1 MHITAHLLIILSTIS
16 NMSCM
21 ELWKTHL
28 GEWITFINQKDSGDT
43 QVSKTSF
50 GFIGHKYGTFQKFKG
65 ENGIRA
71 IKCIRSESF
80 KAS

>member
-1 MHITAHLLIILSTIS
+1 M
-16 NMSCM
+16 
-21 ELWKTHL
+21 
-28 GEWITFINQKDSGDT
+28 TFLNQIDSGDT
-43 QVSKTSF
+43 QVSKTNF
-50 GFIGHKYGTFQKFKG
+50 GFIGQKYGTFQKFKG